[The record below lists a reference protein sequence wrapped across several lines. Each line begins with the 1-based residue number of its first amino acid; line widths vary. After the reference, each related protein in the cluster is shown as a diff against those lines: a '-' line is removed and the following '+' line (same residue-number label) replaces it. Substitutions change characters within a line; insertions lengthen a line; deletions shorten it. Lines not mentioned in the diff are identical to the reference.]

1 MVDDLRAR
9 LLVLERGQRHRLDRH
24 DGAVDSL
31 ESAFAIDTKKK
42 DNRVNLGKMIRR

>member
-24 DGAVDSL
+24 DDAGQLFV
-31 ESAFAIDTKKK
+31 
-42 DNRVNLGKMIRR
+42 G